1 MWSCVDRV
9 VVVIVGGFAGFRNL
23 HTGTTT
29 TILCASRLVSTAFYT
44 VRPPSGEPDVVVL
57 IDSRDRLELS

>member
-23 HTGTTT
+23 TGTAS
-29 TILCASRLVSTAFYT
+29 TILCASRLVSTAL
-44 VRPPSGEPDVVVL
+44 GL

>member
-1 MWSCVDRV
+1 MWSGVDRV

-23 HTGTTT
+23 TGTAP

-44 VRPPSGEPDVVVL
+44 CRPGAPAERRAGRCCSLGF
-57 IDSRDRLELS
+57 IDSR